1 MTNTVSQEVTLRA
14 LKLDKTCFSDPQDM
28 LEAFARALV
37 VPTQAGKDG
46 TDGTAGANG
55 VDAQVQINTE
65 KVTAETGVTFV
76 DINADLDKGTVSLT
90 WVSSSTPSP
99 VVSIT
104 YIEKLSEGSYR
115 VHFSSATGS
124 VKGWTVTATTI
135 G

>member
-1 MTNTVSQEVTLRA
+1 MTNTASSEVTLRA
-14 LKLDKTCFSDPQDM
+14 LKLDKTCFTGPQDM

-37 VPTQAGKDG
+37 VPTQAGRDG
-46 TDGTAGANG
+46 IDGVAGTNG
-55 VDAQVQINTE
+55 SNAQNPVTVE

-99 VVSIT
+99 VISIT
-104 YIEKLSEGSYR
+104 YIEKLNEGSYR
-115 VHFSSATGS
+115 VHFSAATGS

-135 G
+135 A